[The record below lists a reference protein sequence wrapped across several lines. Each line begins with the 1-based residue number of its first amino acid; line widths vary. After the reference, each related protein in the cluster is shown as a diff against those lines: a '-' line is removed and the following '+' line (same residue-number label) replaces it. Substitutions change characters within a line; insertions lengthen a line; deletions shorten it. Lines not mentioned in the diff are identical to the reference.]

1 MLLKAC
7 RDSRRIDFQLLGEG
21 VTTTDYGKHRIGKH
35 TRRFVMKTL
44 FAVTLL
50 VLALDSTTAI
60 AATFDGNQCLGDC
73 SGHQAGYNWAEQNDV
88 DDESSCSTPSASFNE
103 GCQSYIDENSES
115 SSGTTSLND
124 DDDDDEEE
132 DE

>member
-1 MLLKAC
+1 MKAL
-7 RDSRRIDFQLLGEG
+7 SA
-21 VTTTDYGKHRIGKH
+21 
-35 TRRFVMKTL
+35 M
-44 FAVTLL
+44 ALL
-50 VLALDSTTAI
+50 VSILSNAMAS

-73 SGHQAGYNWAEQNDV
+73 SGHQAGYGWAEQNGI

-115 SSGTTSLND
+115 SSGNSSLYDD